1 MHAMFKLLLVSI
13 VLCAVSQHFRKIDLL
28 PTPLPPPPTA
38 TPQPPPPPSTAPYA
52 SVLIPTTTPSI
63 PRSATNR
70 ALRFT
75 CPVPSH
81 LYDKCGDNVDAK
93 DTTSKAPTPKDLRQ
107 DTNGRGSSSHHQ
119 DARKYLRKAFHI
131 AKAIASDVMPCKKQL
146 KVGYNKYFIDER
158 VLCLDNYVPPAGR
171 KCFAVSVGLKS
182 ILAMSFDFG
191 MVKHMDCDVL
201 SIEISF

>member
-1 MHAMFKLLLVSI
+1 MHAMFKLFALLLVSI
-13 VLCAVSQHFRKIDLL
+13 ILCAVSQHFRKIDLL

-38 TPQPPPPPSTAPYA
+38 TSQPPPPPSTAPYA
-52 SVLIPTTTPSI
+52 IEQTGGDRDQKGYSVLIPATTPSI

-81 LYDKCGDNVDAK
+81 LYDKCGDNVAAK
-93 DTTSKAPTPKDLRQ
+93 DTTS
-107 DTNGRGSSSHHQ
+107 
-119 DARKYLRKAFHI
+119 KAFHI